1 MTGHFGCKVPCTA
14 SISWAGTTHTTN
26 THTTHTMNTQAA
38 SGYLCT
44 YVTTLYLWTQ
54 NHKQEA
60 FTDTHQSTHRS
71 QGHRCKCL
79 VKAEHVLFDYNI
91 AHHSWRRFYRFSVCA
106 KLSYATD
113 SRHTL
118 AQTIHSPHEAWALLL
133 SFVRCSAVQDRATV
147 KTLKTIRSAHRVQR
161 RSYFV
166 FEAIL
171 RRPLR
176 LEDNLSDTMTNG
188 DLCGVHRCLS
198 GSSLRKAKKMAAYI
212 NVSERNTLPVLPI
225 YK

>member
-1 MTGHFGCKVPCTA
+1 M
-14 SISWAGTTHTTN
+14 
-26 THTTHTMNTQAA
+26 
-38 SGYLCT
+38 
-44 YVTTLYLWTQ
+44 
-54 NHKQEA
+54 
-60 FTDTHQSTHRS
+60 
-71 QGHRCKCL
+71 
-79 VKAEHVLFDYNI
+79 FDYNI
-91 AHHSWRRFYRFSVCA
+91 AHHSWRRLYRFSVCA

-171 RRPLR
+171 RRPLM
-176 LEDNLSDTMTNG
+176 LENNLSNTMTNG
-188 DLCGVHRCLS
+188 DLCGVHQYLS
-198 GSSLRKAKKMAAYI
+198 RKFPSQGKENGRLYKCFRTQYFACPANIVLQLYHCSVNI
-212 NVSERNTLPVLPI
+212 IIYPVDVVTCV
-225 YK
+225 

>member
-1 MTGHFGCKVPCTA
+1 MRAHNHKHTHYHHTHHTHAP
-14 SISWAGTTHTTN
+14 HTTPH
-26 THTTHTMNTQAA
+26 TPHTTHSTPHTTPHTLHTPHTHTHTHRTPWTHKQLHTQAA

-118 AQTIHSPHEAWALLL
+118 AQTIHSPHEAWTLLL
-133 SFVRCSAVQDRATV
+133 SFVWCSAV
-147 KTLKTIRSAHRVQR
+147 KI
-161 RSYFV
+161 
-166 FEAIL
+166 E
-171 RRPLR
+171 P
-176 LEDNLSDTMTNG
+176 
-188 DLCGVHRCLS
+188 
-198 GSSLRKAKKMAAYI
+198 
-212 NVSERNTLPVLPI
+212 
-225 YK
+225 